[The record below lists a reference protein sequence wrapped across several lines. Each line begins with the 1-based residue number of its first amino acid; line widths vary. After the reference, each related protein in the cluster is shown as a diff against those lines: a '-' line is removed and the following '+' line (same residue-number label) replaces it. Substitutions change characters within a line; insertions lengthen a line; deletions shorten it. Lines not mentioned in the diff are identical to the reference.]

1 MKKLLWIGLMGTV
14 VLFSGFKLGIGDEKL
29 ILKVGD
35 SKITAQDI
43 EDKLAAMPAQ
53 YKEYYSTPEGKRQLI
68 ENLKKELLIL
78 ELSKKEK
85 YDTNKDVL
93 EQMTKVRNQ
102 VMVAI
107 YLRDKIEK
115 TISVSDGDAKKYY
128 TEHKDEFK
136 TKDQVKA
143 RHILVKTEEEA
154 KQLISKLDK
163 GANFGDLAA
172 ENSLDPSGKSSKGDL
187 GWFAHGQMVKPFEA
201 AAFALAKGSYTKSPV
216 QTQFGWHVILVE
228 DKKAEQD
235 LSFDETK
242 EDIKNFIAQKQ
253 QKEKLDEILAS
264 AQKKIKVDDRS
275 EQVLLK
281 K

>member
-115 TISVSDGDAKKYY
+115 TISVSEGDARKYY

-154 KQLISKLDK
+154 KHLISKLDK

-201 AAFALAKGSYTKSPV
+201 AAFGLAKGAYTKSPV